1 MKKKS
6 IQVLFLGF
14 IVVFPVIPYNLSFTF
29 LLNLR
34 EGLSRKKNTFLLKSK
49 CFYFISYLE

>member
-34 EGLSRKKNTFLLKSK
+34 EGLSRKKTLLLKSK